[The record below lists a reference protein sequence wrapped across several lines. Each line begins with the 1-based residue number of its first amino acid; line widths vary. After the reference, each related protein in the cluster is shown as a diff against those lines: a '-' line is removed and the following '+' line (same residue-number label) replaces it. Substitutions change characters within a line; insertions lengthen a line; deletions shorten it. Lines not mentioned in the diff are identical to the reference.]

1 MEDSFIFL
9 NVNPLGLKE
18 QDCVIR
24 AISLATGVEYQ
35 EVIDLLVKTGYSQ
48 SCESLCV
55 CCYSYLLNDYF
66 KFKKIEVKNQTA
78 KDLAKIHPYGIY
90 LIRMDG
96 HLSTLINGKVYD
108 IWDCS
113 NEIITDCWKV
123 DS

>member
-1 MEDSFIFL
+1 MDYVYY
-9 NVNPLGLKE
+9 NVNPLDLEE

-24 AISLATGVEYQ
+24 AISLAVGKSYYE
-35 EVIDLLVKTGYSQ
+35 IISLLEETTKIFN
-48 SCESLCV
+48 CEALCV
-55 CCYSYLLNDYF
+55 CCYSYLLDNYF
-66 KFKKIEVKNQTA
+66 KFDKVNVSGMTPKEV
-78 KDLAKIHPYGIY
+78 AKIHPYGIY

-96 HLSTLINGKVYD
+96 HLSCMINGCVYD

>member
-1 MEDSFIFL
+1 MDYVYY
-9 NVNPLGLKE
+9 NVNPLSLEE

-24 AISLATGVEYQ
+24 AISLATSTPYE
-35 EVIDLLVKTGYSQ
+35 EVISLLEETKDTFQ
-48 SCESLCV
+48 CEALCM
-55 CCYSYLLNDYF
+55 CCYSYLLDNYF
-66 KFKKIEVKNQTA
+66 KFDKIKVSGMTSKEV
-78 KDLAKIHPYGIY
+78 AKIHPYGIY

-96 HLSTLINGKVYD
+96 HLSCMINGCVYD